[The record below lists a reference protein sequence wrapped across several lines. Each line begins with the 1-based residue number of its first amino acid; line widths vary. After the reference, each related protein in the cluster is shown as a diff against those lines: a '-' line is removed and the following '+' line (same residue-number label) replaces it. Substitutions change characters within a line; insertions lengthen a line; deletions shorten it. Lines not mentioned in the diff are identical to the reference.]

1 MSPRGLPEDAV
12 LVAKAGRTHG
22 VRGEIRLIPESG
34 DPSRLLALDGAWIVL
49 PGEPPRH
56 IEMESARVHQDVALV
71 RFAGYGS
78 PEESARLTHAE
89 VWAPASDLPGRHG
102 DEFGL
107 EDVVGA
113 KLFDG
118 GALVGEVVG
127 LSSGAGRDFLEVDV
141 AGRRELI
148 PAVKDWLVE
157 FDRPGRRI
165 VMRLPAGLLG
175 IEGDVKTP

>member
-1 MSPRGLPEDAV
+1 MSPRGLPDDAV

-34 DPSRLLALDGAWIVL
+34 DPSRILGLDAAWIVL
-49 PGEPPRH
+49 PGEPPRRLE
-56 IEMESARVHQDVALV
+56 IESGRVHQDVALV
-71 RFAGYGS
+71 RFGGHAS
-78 PEESARLTHAE
+78 PEEASKLTHAE
-89 VWAPASDLPGRHG
+89 IWAPASELPSRGG

-107 EDVVGA
+107 EDVLGA
-113 KLFDG
+113 RLFDG
-118 GALVGEVVG
+118 DALVGEVVG
-127 LSSGAGRDFLEVDV
+127 LSSGAGRDFLEVEI

-157 FDRPGRRI
+157 FDRLGRRI

-175 IEGDVKTP
+175 IEGD